1 MEHLRELREL
11 KKLYQKDVAAALK
24 IDRTTYV
31 KYETG
36 ASEPSYEILKRIARF
51 YDVSIDYLLD
61 YSPNIQNIAKEP
73 PFSLSPEEER
83 LILDY
88 RSFNQKGQEKIREE
102 IYLMSMSGIYKNTDD
117 IPDME
122 NEIKNGR

>member
-61 YSPNIQNIAKEP
+61 FSPGIQTTAKEP

-117 IPDME
+117 IPNME
-122 NEIKNGR
+122 EAN

>member
-1 MEHLRELREL
+1 MERLKELRER

-36 ASEPSYEILKRIARF
+36 ASEPSFEILKRIARF
-51 YDVSIDYLLD
+51 YEVSIDYLLD
-61 YSPNIQNIAKEP
+61 YEINPQKTKPEQSIV
-73 PFSLSPEEER
+73 LSPEEEQ

-88 RSFNQKGQEKIREE
+88 RNFNEKGKEKVREE
-102 IYLMSMSGIYKNTDD
+102 VYMMTVSGIYKNSGH
-117 IPDME
+117 ISGLE
-122 NEIKNGR
+122 A